1 MLTRTE
7 TRLTVM
13 DRHLCAYGRFG
24 LVAVLMLVLAAC
36 GQRYGQAPVVNG
48 TTGERVDRP
57 APVVDRSGTIL
68 VQKGDSLYRIA
79 NRYRVGL
86 RGIIDANNLKPPYTI
101 YPGQK
106 LKLPVSGV
114 HIAARGETVYQIAQ
128 RYGTEPGTL
137 VRINR
142 IAPPYRLVPGQRIVL
157 PSGKSRIV
165 AQQTSASPSAPAPSV
180 DRSARVSPDT
190 AGTAGRP
197 SVAPPPRA
205 VLPPERVVVKRA
217 PSTSPAVRPPPPSR
231 GGFIW
236 PVSGRLLSKF
246 GALGKGLQNDGIN
259 ILARRGTPVRAIQN
273 GVVAY
278 SGNELRGFGNL
289 LLIKH
294 AGGWISAYAH
304 NDRLLVRTGQ
314 KVVRGQVIS
323 HVGSTG
329 SVEKPQLHFELRRE
343 NRAVDPERY
352 LGRRTAS
359 LSR

>member
-1 MLTRTE
+1 MLRIAE
-7 TRLTVM
+7 PRLTVM
-13 DRHLCAYGRFG
+13 DRSSFGYGRLG
-24 LVAVLMLVLAAC
+24 LVTALMLLVAAC
-36 GQRYGQAPVVNG
+36 GQSRYGPAPVING
-48 TTGERVDRP
+48 GTGERI
-57 APVVDRSGTIL
+57 DRSPASVSTPGSIT
-68 VQKGDSLYRIA
+68 VRRGDSLYRIA
-79 NRYRVGL
+79 KRYQVRL

-101 YPGQK
+101 FPGQK

-114 HIAARGETVYQIAQ
+114 HVAARGETIYQIAR

-142 IAPPYRLVPGQRIVL
+142 IAPPYRLSPGQRIIL
-157 PSGKSRIV
+157 PKGSTRV
-165 AQQTSASPSAPAPSV
+165 A
-180 DRSARVSPDT
+180 RSATTRQPVKTVTRSSRRPAANNRTT
-190 AGTAGRP
+190 ARP
-197 SVAPPPRA
+197 APRA
-205 VLPPERVVVKRA
+205 VLPSERVVVKRA
-217 PSTSPAVRPPPPSR
+217 PKTSPAVKPPPPSR

-236 PVSGRLLSKF
+236 PVSGRVLSKF
-246 GALGKGLQNDGIN
+246 GSLGKGLQNDGIN

-304 NDRLLVRTGQ
+304 NDQLLVKTGQ
-314 KVVRGQVIS
+314 RVRRGQVIS
-323 HVGSTG
+323 RVGSTG
-329 SVEKPQLHFELRRE
+329 SVDRPQLHFELRRK

-352 LGRRTAS
+352 LGRRTAQ

>member
-1 MLTRTE
+1 MLPRTE
-7 TRLTVM
+7 PRLTVM
-13 DRHLCAYGRFG
+13 DRHLFAYGRFG
-24 LVAVLMLVLAAC
+24 LVAALMLVLAAC

-48 TTGERVDRP
+48 ATGERIDRT
-57 APVVDRSGTIL
+57 APVVDRPGTVR
-68 VQKGDSLYRIA
+68 VQSGDSLYRIA

-86 RGIIDANNLKPPYTI
+86 RAIIDANNLKPPYTI

-157 PSGKSRIV
+157 PSGNSRVV
-165 AQQTSASPSAPAPSV
+165 ADRTSASQSAPAPSV
-180 DRSARVSPDT
+180 DTRARVSPNPAT
-190 AGTAGRP
+190 RP
-197 SVAPPPRA
+197 SATPPRA
-205 VLPPERVVVKRA
+205 VLPPEWVVVKRA
-217 PSTSPAVRPPPPSR
+217 PSTSPDVKPPPPSR

-259 ILARRGTPVRAIQN
+259 ILARRGAPVRAIQN

-304 NDRLLVRTGQ
+304 NDKLLVRTGQ
-314 KVVRGQVIS
+314 NVTRGQVIS
-323 HVGSTG
+323 HVGSSG
-329 SVEKPQLHFELRRE
+329 SVDKPQLHFELRRE

>member
-1 MLTRTE
+1 MLPHTE
-7 TRLTVM
+7 LRLTVM
-13 DRHLCAYGRFG
+13 ERYLFAYGRFA
-24 LVAVLMLVLAAC
+24 LVAVLMLALAAC

-48 TTGERVDRP
+48 TTGETVDRA
-57 APVVDRSGTIL
+57 APVIDRPETIR
-68 VQKGDSLYRIA
+68 VEKGDSLYRIA

-101 YPGQK
+101 FPGQK
-106 LKLPVSGV
+106 LKLPVSGS
-114 HIAARGETVYQIAQ
+114 HIVARGETVYQIAQ

-157 PSGKSRIV
+157 PSHSRI
-165 AQQTSASPSAPAPSV
+165 AARLSPNTAARPPAAPA
-180 DRSARVSPDT
+180 T
-190 AGTAGRP
+190 
-197 SVAPPPRA
+197 PRA

-217 PSTSPAVRPPPPSR
+217 PSTSPAVKPPPPSD
-231 GGFIW
+231 GGFVW

-246 GALGKGLQNDGIN
+246 GGLGKGLQNDGIN

-278 SGNELRGFGNL
+278 SGHELRGFGNL

-304 NDRLLVRTGQ
+304 NDKLLVRTGQ
-314 KVVRGQVIS
+314 TVARGQVIS

-329 SVEKPQLHFELRRE
+329 SVDKPQLHFELRRE

-352 LGRRTAS
+352 LGRQTAS